1 MTKMKMEK
9 TDFSQK
15 HLFLILTA
23 AGSSSRMGTGK
34 KKEYLSLNNG
44 ETVLS
49 QSLINFLQT
58 ANFSHIIITIP
69 KGEQVNAK
77 NALFANP
84 QNKSLLEKNNILF
97 VEGSSTR
104 QASIFNALNVLK
116 KICIDEHISE
126 NPIVLIHDGA
136 RPFVSKKII
145 QDIIDATKEF
155 GAAVP
160 AIPPVDTLKEIA
172 EDKSIKKHLLR
183 KNLICVQ
190 TPQGFY
196 FNEIFECHKNAQRL
210 QKEFTDDTEIWD
222 SFPEITNAKKVFV
235 VQGDEKNIKITY
247 PKDLQILKSQT
258 EENKNSMNF
267 SEIKIGF
274 GTDLHILAEGRK
286 FFLGGIQIP
295 CEKGEVAHS
304 DGDVLIHAI
313 CDALL
318 GAAGIG
324 DIGSYFPPTDD
335 KWKNADSKILLK
347 KVFADIKNLGWQI
360 NNLDCVVETEIPKVL
375 PWRQKIISSLAQI
388 LELNENQIFVKA
400 KTNEGQDAVGNKNA
414 IKAYCSCLLKK

>member
-1 MTKMKMEK
+1 MKMEK

-34 KKEYLSLNNG
+34 KKEYLSLSNG

-69 KGEQVNAK
+69 KDEQVNAK

-116 KICIDEHISE
+116 KICIDEQISE

-136 RPFVSKKII
+136 RPFVSKRII
-145 QDIIDATKEF
+145 QDVIDATKKI

-190 TPQGFY
+190 TPQGFC

-267 SEIKIGF
+267 SEVKIGF

-360 NNLDCVVETEIPKVL
+360 NNLDCVVETEIPKIL

-414 IKAYCSCLLKK
+414 VKAYCSCLLKK

>member
-1 MTKMKMEK
+1 MEK

-23 AGSSSRMGTGK
+23 AGSSTRMGTGK
-34 KKEYLSLNNG
+34 KKEYLSLSNG

-49 QSLINFLQT
+49 QSLINFLKT

-77 NALFANP
+77 NAIFSNP

-97 VEGSSTR
+97 VEGSNTR
-104 QASIFNALNVLK
+104 QSSIFNALKVLK
-116 KICIDEHISE
+116 KICLDEKITE

-136 RPFVSKKII
+136 RPFVSQKII
-145 QDIIDATKEF
+145 QNIISTTKNF

-160 AIPPVDTLKEIA
+160 AISPVDTLKEVS
-172 EDKSIKKHLLR
+172 EDKTIKKHLLR

-190 TPQGFY
+190 TPQGFF
-196 FNEIFECHKNAQRL
+196 FNEIYECHKNAQNL

-222 SFPEITNAKKVFV
+222 SFPEITKDKKVFV

-247 PKDLQILKSQT
+247 PKDLQVLKSQSQT
-258 EENKNSMNF
+258 EENKSFMNF
-267 SEIKIGF
+267 SELKIGF
-274 GTDLHILAEGRK
+274 GTDLHILTEGRK
-286 FFLGGIQIP
+286 FFLGGLQIP
-295 CEKGEVAHS
+295 CEKGELAHS
-304 DGDVLIHAI
+304 DGDVLLHAI

-318 GAAGIG
+318 GAAGLG
-324 DIGSYFPPTDD
+324 DIGSYFPPSDK
-335 KWKNADSKILLK
+335 KWKDADSKILLK

-360 NNLDCVVETEIPKVL
+360 NNLDCVVETEIPKIL
-375 PWRQKIISSLAQI
+375 PWRQKIISSIAQI
-388 LELNENQIFVKA
+388 LEVNENQIFIKA

-414 IKAYCSCLLKK
+414 IKAYCSCLLKR